1 MAVTYTPKIQWPDN
15 GRRLQAKDYKI
26 QVPTG
31 LSDVHIWE
39 PNFVDVAA
47 MAKTNERARRR
58 DAPEEYAKV
67 QDRIDTLRVKQI
79 NRSPRRE
86 EPP

>member
-15 GRRLQAKDYKI
+15 GRTI
-26 QVPTG
+26 
-31 LSDVHIWE
+31 
-39 PNFVDVAA
+39 
-47 MAKTNERARRR
+47 ERARRR

-79 NRSPRRE
+79 NR
-86 EPP
+86 